1 MNEVT
6 MRLRTVINWLIYNGK
21 AENEKGVADLL
32 GYTKSSFS
40 QIVNNKIALSDKFVR
55 KLCSLDDKING
66 NWVKTGEGEML
77 KSEETGKKGDTE
89 HQIPLLP
96 INAIGGS
103 LNGYNTQVM
112 PSDCETI
119 TVPIKGAEMAVT
131 VHGDSMAPEYPSGSI
146 VLIKKIDERAFIEWG
161 NVFVIDTING
171 VIVKRLL
178 PCKDNEGRVLCESNN
193 EKFAPF
199 ELSLSDVRGIYR
211 ILMCM
216 IRK

>member
-1 MNEVT
+1 MENSVKSRAVEFVNHLGIKMKT
-6 MRLRTVINWLIYNGK
+6 FEERCGLSSGYITSMR
-21 AENEKGVADLL
+21 KGF
-32 GYTKSSFS
+32 G
-40 QIVNNKIALSDKFVR
+40 SDKLNNVLTAYPELSR
-55 KLCSLDDKING
+55 EWLLY
-66 NWVKTGEGEML
+66 GEGEML

>member
-1 MNEVT
+1 ME
-6 MRLRTVINWLIYNGK
+6 
-21 AENEKGVADLL
+21 
-32 GYTKSSFS
+32 
-40 QIVNNKIALSDKFVR
+40 NKILSCFPELDKAW
-55 KLCSLDDKING
+55 LL
-66 NWVKTGEGEML
+66 TGEGEML